1 MTTFEVTLNE
11 EHVVQCSLRIRQF
24 NAVDKT
30 GLRRW
35 LAIHMP
41 IEFKWGPATETG
53 DPQAPRRQP
62 AVRTPYV
69 IAMMLLV
76 AMPVLLID
84 PAGALRMAGKIL
96 LVLTLGLVGNIFLLM
111 LLSRYLFWRLRK
123 GIRKSPYYNSRI
135 EIELDQ
141 TGLESKGQADPERT
155 AWSAFQ
161 AVCRFDDG
169 LLFQKSGNEF
179 IWLPFATITRGSQN
193 EAEQL
198 LRENFADYRTFGK
211 SR

>member
-11 EHVVQCSLRIRQF
+11 EHVIQCLLRIRQF

-41 IEFKWGPATETG
+41 IEFKWGPATDTG
-53 DPQAPRRQP
+53 DPQAPRRRP

-76 AMPVLLID
+76 VMPLLLID
-84 PAGALRMAGKIL
+84 PGGALRMAGKIL
-96 LVLTLGLVGNIFLLM
+96 LVLTLGLVGIVILL
-111 LLSRYLFWRLRK
+111 LLISRYAFWSLRK
-123 GIRKSPYYNSRI
+123 GIRKSPFYNSRI
-135 EIELDQ
+135 EIELDH
-141 TGLESKGQADPERT
+141 TGLESKGQADPDIT
-155 AWSAFQ
+155 AWSAFL
-161 AVCRFDDG
+161 AACRFDDG
-169 LLFQKSGNEF
+169 FLLKKPGNEF
-179 IWLPFATITRGSQN
+179 IWLPFAAITGGSPD

-198 LRENFADYRTFGK
+198 VRDNIADYRTFGK
-211 SR
+211 AR